1 MSCIYTPL
9 ACKCYIYLRWSQIY
23 LRRLFCRFSRNIY
36 LCLRDS
42 YTLKTK
48 LQLCRELTSTSS
60 FNENH
65 QRCQGA
71 RQQHD
76 TTDTRSRA
84 SVAVV
89 TITTADVTF
98 KRTKVTF
105 AGRVVVLGTPK
116 TESAIFREHLGCA
129 GFKVHLGTSIR
140 TSHAFCT
147 CFFTIIPWRSRT
159 TVITLQ
165 TQSWRLENNNISI
178 NQSIKKRTDK
188 RTSKQNAGTAKIL
201 Y

>member
-1 MSCIYTPL
+1 MLHLFKTIIHL
-9 ACKCYIYLRWSQIY
+9 V
-23 LRRLFCRFSRNIY
+23 RRSFCRFFATSMFVY
-36 LCLRDS
+36 E
-42 YTLKTK
+42 TLKTK
-48 LQLCRELTSTSS
+48 LQLCWELTSMSS

-71 RQQHD
+71 CQQQD
-76 TTDTRSRA
+76 TTDPRSRA